1 MPKDTFFNLPQE
13 KRDLILS
20 TAVEEFATNS
30 YDQASINRIVANT
43 GIAKGSFYQY
53 FEDKQDLFYYLLDLM
68 AETKATYISP
78 YLQNPDQHDFFTL
91 LREIYLSGLQF
102 ARDYPKYTEIG
113 NKLLEDQNSAI
124 LRKYSRLRSPIT
136 QEYFNTLI
144 DMAVDRGE
152 IRDDI
157 DRQLLVY
164 MVASMNSMVIEYHA
178 RFVSKQV
185 DETMMETLD
194 VFIDFLKHGIARM
207 EGEQI

>member
-1 MPKDTFFNLPQE
+1 MPKETFYNLPE
-13 KRDLILS
+13 KKRDRILS

-30 YDQASINRIVANT
+30 YDQASINRIVANA

-53 FEDKQDLFYYLLDLM
+53 FEDKQDLFFYLLDLM
-68 AETKATYISP
+68 VETKSTYISP

-113 NKLLEDQNSAI
+113 NRLLEDQNSAVF
-124 LRKYSRLRSPIT
+124 RKYSKSRSPIAE
-136 QEYFNTLI
+136 EYFTKLI
-144 DMAVDRGE
+144 DMAIDRKE
-152 IRDDI
+152 IRNDI
-157 DRQLLVY
+157 DRRLLVY

-178 RFVSKQV
+178 RYVSKQY

-194 VFIDFLKHGIARM
+194 TFIDFLKNGIAK
-207 EGEQI
+207 